1 MRQPI
6 NSILFV
12 LGLGASLPAAAQG
25 RLPAG
30 DSAAVG
36 GEVGAFVATQES
48 LGGAGGFT
56 PDDVS
61 LATGLKKH
69 F

>member
-30 DSAAVG
+30 DCAAVG
-36 GEVGAFVATQES
+36 GEGGAFVATPWRR
-48 LGGAGGFT
+48 GGFT
-56 PDDVS
+56 LDDVS
-61 LATGLKKH
+61 LATGLKKY